1 MKLSLKTMPLNEIYE
16 TISFNDLDLKQNS
29 FKIHS
34 IEKYNTS

>member
-1 MKLSLKTMPLNEIYE
+1 MKLSLKTMPLNEIHE

-29 FKIHS
+29 LKINS